1 MTGSS
6 EYKVPKGDTIRISYR
21 DYDGNVRFL
30 LTQKESGIFYLYE
43 CICDGTLKMLGKSKN
58 PYDLEE
64 KHKVLEN
71 VHGGLKR

>member
-1 MTGSS
+1 MMGSS

-21 DYDGNVRFL
+21 DYDGNVRLL

-43 CICDGTLKMLGKSKN
+43 CLDSGTVKMLGKSKS

-64 KHKVLEN
+64 KYEIHNKI
-71 VHGGLKR
+71 HGSY